1 MTTKEIVKD
10 ARLLARNPQTKGDE
24 RVARWVLR
32 HAPVVVAAKHLS
44 EASLPAFEE
53 KPWGRYHKVD
63 VQDVGDLIRALAAA
77 EESADEL
84 LSPVEGEPQQEVEDG

>member
-32 HAPVVVAAKHLS
+32 HAPVVVAAVAVMNHGPCCDPDCCVRAIENNSARSVL
-44 EASLPAFEE
+44 AN
-53 KPWGRYHKVD
+53 
-63 VQDVGDLIRALAAA
+63 ALAAA

-84 LSPVEGEPQQEVEDG
+84 LSPVEGEPQQEVEDD